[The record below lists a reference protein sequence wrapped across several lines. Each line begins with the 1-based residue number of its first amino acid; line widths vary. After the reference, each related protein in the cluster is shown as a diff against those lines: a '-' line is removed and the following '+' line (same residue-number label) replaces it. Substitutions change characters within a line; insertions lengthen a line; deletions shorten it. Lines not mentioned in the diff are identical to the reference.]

1 MAYSV
6 DLRERVLANLEEE
19 SMRRTAKRFRM
30 SLSSVYRIKRHYE
43 ETGQLKAKT
52 PPPIR
57 YLRTGLR
64 YLRRRLPAINEQG
77 EAWLRARIH
86 QESDLTLATLCERY
100 EQSQGRKVSKSAMDR
115 TLKRMRISLKKRRSM
130 TRNGKPSR
138 FKRSVNSIN
147 GSSLSLTH
155 NN

>member
-52 PPPIR
+52 PR
-57 YLRTGLR
+57 G
-64 YLRRRLPAINEQG
+64 RLPAINESG
-77 EAWLRARIH
+77 EAWLRALIP
-86 QESDLTLATLCERY
+86 QESDLTLTTLCERY

-130 TRNGKPSR
+130 TRNGKVSR
-138 FKRSVNSIN
+138 FKRSANSIN
-147 GSSLSLTH
+147 GSSLSLTP
-155 NN
+155 NT

>member
-52 PPPIR
+52 PR
-57 YLRTGLR
+57 G
-64 YLRRRLPAINEQG
+64 RLPAINEQG
-77 EAWLRARIH
+77 EAWVRALIH
-86 QESDLTLATLCERY
+86 RESDLTLATLCERY

-130 TRNGKPSR
+130 TRNGKVSR

-155 NN
+155 DN

>member
-52 PPPIR
+52 PR
-57 YLRTGLR
+57 G
-64 YLRRRLPAINEQG
+64 RLPAINEQG

-147 GSSLSLTH
+147 GSSLGLTP

>member
-52 PPPIR
+52 PP
-57 YLRTGLR
+57 LR

-77 EAWLRARIH
+77 EAWLRALIP

-115 TLKRMRISLKKRRSM
+115 TLKRMRISLKKD
-130 TRNGKPSR
+130 
-138 FKRSVNSIN
+138 V
-147 GSSLSLTH
+147 L
-155 NN
+155 

>member
-43 ETGQLKAKT
+43 ETGQLKAKM
-52 PPPIR
+52 PR
-57 YLRTGLR
+57 G
-64 YLRRRLPAINEQG
+64 RLPAINEQG
-77 EAWLRARIH
+77 EAWLRALIP

-100 EQSQGRKVSKSAMDR
+100 EQSQGQKVSKSAMDR
-115 TLKRMRISLKKRRSM
+115 TLKRMRISLRRSM
-130 TRNGKPSR
+130 TRNGKVSR

-147 GSSLSLTH
+147 GSSLSLTP

>member
-52 PPPIR
+52 PR
-57 YLRTGLR
+57 G
-64 YLRRRLPAINEQG
+64 RLPAINEPG

-115 TLKRMRISLKKRRSM
+115 TLKRMRISLKKRRAM

-147 GSSLSLTH
+147 GSSVSLTP

>member
-30 SLSSVYRIKRHYE
+30 SLSSVYRIKHHYE

-52 PPPIR
+52 PC
-57 YLRTGLR
+57 G
-64 YLRRRLPAINEQG
+64 RLPAINEQG

-130 TRNGKPSR
+130 TRNGQVSR

-147 GSSLSLTH
+147 GNSLSLTH